1 MHLVI
6 GSFHAPYKRLRRGG
20 SCWKHPSTVT
30 ARSVGGVGVAAVG
43 AFGIGGL
50 HECEQSLCV
59 PTQPGMGLDV
69 VEREPLVL
77 VMVTVMH

>member
-1 MHLVI
+1 M
-6 GSFHAPYKRLRRGG
+6 
-20 SCWKHPSTVT
+20 
-30 ARSVGGVGVAAVG
+30 GVAAVG